1 VQQKFRNFAASLP
14 TLIGLV
20 FLLLATGL
28 CANLMH
34 GFRAFA
40 RGENLWSKSEKQVQ
54 IDLLQ
59 FTYSRDPLLLA
70 DAAHH
75 LAVLEGDRTARR
87 QLDSGK
93 PNYQIAIRGFV
104 QGGNAPEDIPS
115 AIRGYQLFRHSQ
127 SMSRALDA
135 WRDTDT
141 SVDELSAF
149 LSELSALGQ
158 VQRFDDRAIAIRNR
172 LLSIDGETTKRQIFF
187 SETMNRESSEAESIL
202 LMINVAAGVVLM
214 SAAGFV
220 SRTLTRRLR
229 HAESRDQALRKANDD
244 LETRVQQRTAELEAE
259 VQERKQAEAESRCK
273 SAFLEAQGGATVD
286 GILVVNGSGE
296 NIFRNNQ
303 FLRMWKIP
311 QHIADDK
318 NDAVFLNYVV
328 SLTKDPDSFLERVLH
343 LYDHPDETSR
353 EEVDLRDGTVLD
365 RYSAPVLGKD
375 GRYYGRIWAFR
386 DITERRRNEDALRC
400 AKEAAEIANRAKSEF
415 LANMSHEIRT
425 PLNGVIGMTDL
436 ALDAD
441 PNELQ
446 REYLNTIKSSGD
458 SLLAVINDILDFSK
472 IEAGKLD
479 LEAVDFNLR
488 DCLED
493 AVRPLALRADE
504 KGIELLCDIAPEIPE
519 RVRGDSFR
527 LRQVVVN
534 LVGNAIKF
542 TAVGEVGLRVALEKE
557 EGSARSVHFIVSDT
571 GIGISGE
578 KRETIFRP
586 FAQADTSTTRKFGGT
601 GLGLT
606 ISTRL
611 ASIMGGRIWC
621 ESEVGRGSQF
631 HFVVPLSPCANLP
644 EPSVMIFG
652 DKLSGVR
659 VLIVDDNA
667 TNRRILREMLQ
678 HWEMRTHDVD
688 SGQQALAELF
698 SARTAGEPYQL
709 ILTDMHMPNMDGFGL
724 IDKILETPELSTTT
738 IMMLTSAGRREDIE
752 RCRLLGITSYLLKP
766 IRKWELLAAV
776 ARELGANGPS
786 LQATGAVQ
794 RKSGSAVSL
803 QILVAEDNRVNQAVA
818 VGILEKMGHSVV
830 VAENGNEAISLIAER
845 TFDLV
850 LMDVQMPELDGLT
863 ATRRIRES
871 EGPGH
876 SHVPI
881 IAMTARAMKG
891 DRELCLEGGM
901 DGYVSKPIIR
911 KELKEAIDIV
921 IAKGR
926 IDSLVM

>member
-14 TLIGLV
+14 TLVGLV
-20 FLLLATGL
+20 FLLLATAL
-28 CANLMH
+28 CANPMH
-34 GFRAFA
+34 GLRAFA

-59 FTYSRDPLLLA
+59 FTYSRDPLLLD
-70 DAAHH
+70 DAARH

-93 PNYQIAIRGFV
+93 PNYEFVLKGFL
-104 QGGNAPEDIPS
+104 QGGNALDDIPS
-115 AIRGYQLFRHSQ
+115 AIRDYRLFGHTQ

-135 WRDTDT
+135 WRDTDA

-149 LSELSALGQ
+149 LSGLSVLDQ
-158 VQRFDDRAIAIRNR
+158 VESFDDRATAIRNR

-187 SETMNRESSEAESIL
+187 SETMNRESSAAESML

-214 SAAGFV
+214 SAARFV

-229 HAESRDQALRKANDD
+229 HAESRDLALRKANDA

-273 SAFLEAQGGATVD
+273 SAFLEAQGDATVD
-286 GILVVNGSGE
+286 GILVVNGNGE
-296 NIFRNNQ
+296 KIFLNHQ
-303 FLRMWKIP
+303 FLRIWKIP
-311 QHIADDK
+311 QHIADD
-318 NDAVFLNYVV
+318 NSDAAQLNYIMG
-328 SLTKDPDSFLERVLH
+328 LTKDPDSFLQRFLY
-343 LYDHPDETSR
+343 LYDHPDESSR
-353 EEVDLRDGTVLD
+353 EEIELQDGTVLD

-375 GRYYGRIWAFR
+375 GKYYGRIWAFR
-386 DITERRRNEDALRC
+386 DITEQRRNQDALRC

-446 REYLNTIKSSGD
+446 REYLNTIKSSAD
-458 SLLAVINDILDFSK
+458 SLLTVINDILDFSK

-479 LEAVDFNLR
+479 LEEVDFNLR
-488 DCLED
+488 GCLED
-493 AVRPLALRADE
+493 TLRPLALRADE
-504 KGIELLCDIAPEIPE
+504 KGIELLCDIAPEVPE

-534 LVGNAIKF
+534 LVGNAVKF
-542 TAVGEVGLRVALEKE
+542 TTVGEVGLRVALEE
-557 EGSARSVHFIVSDT
+557 EGPARNVHFIVSDT

-578 KRETIFRP
+578 KRETIFSP

-611 ASIMGGRIWC
+611 VSMMGGRIWC
-621 ESEVGRGSQF
+621 ESELGRGSQF
-631 HFVVPLSPCANLP
+631 HFVVPLSPCANPP
-644 EPSVMIFG
+644 EPSVMISG
-652 DKLSGVR
+652 DRLRDVR

-667 TNRRILREMLQ
+667 TNRRILREMLR
-678 HWEMRTHDVD
+678 HWEMKTHDVE
-688 SGQQALAELF
+688 SGQQALAELL
-698 SARTAGEPYQL
+698 SAKTAGEPYQL

-738 IMMLTSAGRREDIE
+738 IMMLTSAGRREDVE
-752 RCRLLGITSYLLKP
+752 RCRALGITSYLLKP

-776 ARELGANGPS
+776 AKELGANGPS
-786 LQATGAVQ
+786 LQATGTVQ
-794 RKSGSAVSL
+794 RKSGLPVRL
-803 QILVAEDNRVNQAVA
+803 RILVAEDNHVNQAVA
-818 VGILEKMGHSVV
+818 VGVLEKMGHSVV
-830 VAENGNEAISLIAER
+830 VAENGSEAISLIAQR

-850 LMDVQMPELDGLT
+850 LMDVQMPELDGLA
-863 ATRRIRES
+863 ATRRIRET

-876 SHVPI
+876 SHIPI
-881 IAMTARAMKG
+881 LAMTAHAMKG
-891 DRELCLEGGM
+891 DRELCLESGM

-911 KELKEAIDIV
+911 KELKEAIELV
-921 IAKGR
+921 IAKAR
-926 IDSLVM
+926 INALVV